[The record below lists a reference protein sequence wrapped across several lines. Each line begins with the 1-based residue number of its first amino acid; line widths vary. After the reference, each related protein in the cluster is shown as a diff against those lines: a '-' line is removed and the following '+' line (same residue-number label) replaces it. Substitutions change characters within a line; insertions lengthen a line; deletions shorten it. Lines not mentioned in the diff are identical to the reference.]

1 MKTKLSII
9 KLKPAFKD
17 YLWGGTILK
26 EKYQK
31 QCDLDIVAESWEL
44 SARKDGPSIVVS
56 GPEAGVTFGEYL
68 EKLGKEKWGWKCQ
81 TMAQFPILVKFID
94 AKQPLS
100 IQVHPDDAYAQ
111 AVEHEYGKNEM
122 WYIMECAEEA
132 GIYCGFRKDTTREE
146 VEARVKDNTIEEI
159 LNWIPVRKGDA
170 FYIQAG
176 TAHAIGAGTLICE
189 IQQSSNS
196 TYRLYDYG
204 RREKAGN
211 LRELHLK
218 KALDV
223 LDYKKYD
230 GLCMDGCEAADRKKC
245 GEPYADGCEVTS
257 EAYRRRKLIC
267 CPYFES
273 VLYDVKN
280 EAEIALSEDTFL
292 SVVCI
297 EGNGAIK
304 VGGEV
309 VYFQKG
315 DSMFVPA
322 MDGNLRMCGVCQV
335 IATGIS

>member
-1 MKTKLSII
+1 MCIV
-9 KLKPAFKD
+9 KLKPAYKD

-44 SARKDGPSIVVS
+44 SAHKDGQSLVAS
-56 GPEAGVTFGEYL
+56 GPEEGMAFGEYL
-68 EKLGKEKWGWKCQ
+68 EKLGREKWGRRCQ
-81 TMAQFPILVKFID
+81 AMTQFPILIKFID

-122 WYIMECAEEA
+122 WYIMECAQDA
-132 GIYCGFRKDTTREE
+132 GIYCGFQRDTTREE

-159 LNWIPVRKGDA
+159 LHWIPVKKGDA

-176 TAHAIGAGTLICE
+176 TAHAIGAGTVICE

-204 RREKAGN
+204 RRDKAGN
-211 LRELHLK
+211 LRELHLD

-223 LDYKKYD
+223 LDYKKY
-230 GLCMDGCEAADRKKC
+230 E
-245 GEPYADGCEVTS
+245 EPHGDNCFKGAL
-257 EAYRRRKLIC
+257 RRRQLVR
-267 CPYFES
+267 CPYFKS
-273 VLYDVKN
+273 ALYDV
-280 EAEIALSEDTFL
+280 EDETEIELSKDTFL

-297 EGNGAIK
+297 EGSGTAQ
-304 VGGEV
+304 VGSEEV
-309 VYFQKG
+309 CFRKG

-322 MDGNLRMCGVCQV
+322 MEGRLRVCGACRV
-335 IATGIS
+335 IVTGAA